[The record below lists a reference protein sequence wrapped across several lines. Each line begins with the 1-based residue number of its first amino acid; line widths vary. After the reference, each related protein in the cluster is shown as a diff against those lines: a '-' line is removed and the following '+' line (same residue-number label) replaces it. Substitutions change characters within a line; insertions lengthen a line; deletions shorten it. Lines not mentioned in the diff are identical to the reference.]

1 MSTNGSFVCLAWLIP
16 IHSIVLKPQQRNKL
30 VGDVSLCG
38 TVRVE
43 SDELRRLFHQ
53 CFGHVGQTSGHGRL
67 ADPYRVSH
75 GRLEGARRVE
85 AQRGQHLDF
94 GADGPGPLGPSAE
107 SLDKQHAVSL
117 VRRLCNERTAGRE
130 I

>member
-1 MSTNGSFVCLAWLIP
+1 MET
-16 IHSIVLKPQQRNKL
+16 
-30 VGDVSLCG
+30 SLRG

-43 SDELRRLFHQ
+43 SDELWRLFHQ
-53 CFGHVGQTSGHGRL
+53 RFGHVGQTSGHGRL

-85 AQRGQHLDF
+85 AQCSQHLDF

-107 SLDKQHAVSL
+107 SLDTQHVVSL
-117 VRRLCNERTAGRE
+117 TRRLCNECNARRE
-130 I
+130 IQLHAPHGESPPGTG

>member
-1 MSTNGSFVCLAWLIP
+1 MET
-16 IHSIVLKPQQRNKL
+16 
-30 VGDVSLCG
+30 SLCG

-53 CFGHVGQTSGHGRL
+53 RFSHVGQTSGHGRL

-85 AQRGQHLDF
+85 AQRSQHLDLR
-94 GADGPGPLGPSAE
+94 ADGPGPLGPSAE
-107 SLDKQHAVSL
+107 SLDTQRAVSL
-117 VRRLCNERTAGRE
+117 AWRLCNERNTRRE
-130 I
+130 IRVHPPHGESPPGTG